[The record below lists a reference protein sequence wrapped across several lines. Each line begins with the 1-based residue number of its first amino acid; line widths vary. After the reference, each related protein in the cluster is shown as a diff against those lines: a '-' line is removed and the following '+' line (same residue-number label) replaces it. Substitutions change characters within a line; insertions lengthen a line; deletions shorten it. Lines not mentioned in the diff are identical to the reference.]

1 MVKEF
6 DGSNWNQF
14 CMNLKRSN
22 LTWLLVPALAVIAAI
37 CGVATNEANTLTA
50 EEKAAGWRLLWDGQT
65 FTGWRGVKS
74 PEFPAKAW
82 LIHGGILTA
91 RSRGAAEDEV
101 GEDLITCEQYSDFE
115 MVADFKLTDGA
126 NSGLKYFVRSNW
138 DPVAGHRK
146 ESGFGLTIGYEF
158 QILDDARHPDAKLGR
173 DGNRT
178 LGALYDLIPPA
189 TNKPVHALGRWNT
202 ARIVARGGHVEHW
215 LNGRKIIEFER
226 GSPAFREAVAASKFN
241 RLPDF
246 ASWSEGCLL
255 LQDHGGEVSFRN
267 LKIRPLAPP
276 PAVSTDKVISQART

>member
-1 MVKEF
+1 
-6 DGSNWNQF
+6 
-14 CMNLKRSN
+14 MNLKRSN
-22 LTWLLVPALAVIAAI
+22 LTWLLLPALAIAVMAAI
-37 CGVATNEANTLTA
+37 GGGATNGANTLTA

-74 PEFPAKAW
+74 PEFPAKDW

-91 RSRGAAEDEV
+91 HSRGAAEGEV
-101 GEDLITCEQYSDFE
+101 GEDIITCEQYSDFE
-115 MVADFKLTDGA
+115 LVADFKLTAGV

-138 DPVAGHRK
+138 DPVAGRRK

-158 QILDDARHPDAKLGR
+158 QLLDDARHPDAKLGR

-276 PAVSTDKVISQART
+276 PAVSTDKVISQARRETPVAQIK